1 MRIEILKKNMEEL
14 IKKYTPLLLEFGIE
28 NADFITEAWN
38 EKYRFYHN
46 AKHLETLMAD
56 IEKIENITTD
66 EKNALVMTA
75 FFHDIVYDATK
86 QDNELQ
92 SVRVFK
98 MRTQP
103 HAQTDLISQM
113 ILDTQ
118 THQTNSRISQI
129 FSELDMKII
138 TDSDFMALLTY
149 EKQIFREFQ
158 HIDYSIYKI
167 VRISI
172 LEKFAQQ
179 YPQNSTNLMLLV
191 AYLKKFKPNIAVYP
205 GSFNPFHNGHL
216 NIVEKA
222 ERIFDKVIIARGINP
237 DKVNVNTDKIDLQAL
252 KHRQVENFTGF
263 LTEFVKIKEEVSEIT
278 ILKGL
283 RNGDDL
289 DYEVNQLRFMEEM
302 KTNLKLIFMACDKK
316 FEHISSTAIRNME
329 RIESG
334 FAKKYMPE

>member
-1 MRIEILKKNMEEL
+1 MEQL
-14 IKKYTPLLLEFGIE
+14 IKKYMPLLLDFGIE
-28 NADFITEAWN
+28 YPDFIHESWN
-38 EKYRFYHN
+38 EKHRFYHN
-46 AKHLETLMAD
+46 AKHLETLITD
-56 IEKIENITTD
+56 IEKLENINQED
-66 EKNALVMTA
+66 KNALVMTA

-98 MRTQP
+98 MRTKP
-103 HAQTDLISQM
+103 HAQSDLISQM

-118 THQTNSRISQI
+118 THQANSPISQI

-138 TDSDFMALLTY
+138 TDSDFMALLIY
-149 EKQIFREFQ
+149 EKQIFKEFQ
-158 HIDYSIYKI
+158 HIDYAIYKM
-167 VRISI
+167 VRISV

-179 YPQNSTNLMLLV
+179 YPKNSHNLRLLIQYLQN
-191 AYLKKFKPNIAVYP
+191 FRPNIAVYP

-216 NIVEKA
+216 NIIEKA

-252 KHRQVENFTGF
+252 KYRQVENFTGF
-263 LTEFVKIKEEVSEIT
+263 LTEFVKTKEIVSEIT

-302 KTNLKLIFMACDKK
+302 KPNLKLIFMSCDKK

>member
-1 MRIEILKKNMEEL
+1 MGNNIE
-14 IKKYTPLLLEFGIE
+14 KYSQLLADFGIDD
-28 NADFITEAWN
+28 ATFIAEAWQ
-38 EKYRFYHN
+38 EKHRFYHTTE
-46 AKHLETLMAD
+46 HLQTLIDD
-56 IEKIENITTD
+56 IEKLTD
-66 EKNALVMTA
+66 IDEQERNALIIAA
-75 FFHDIVYDATK
+75 FFHDIVYDPTK

-98 MRTQP
+98 MCTRP
-103 HAQTDLISQM
+103 HAQTDLITQI

-118 THQTNSRISQI
+118 THQANSPVSKI
-129 FSELDMKII
+129 FSTLDMKII
-138 TDSDFMALLTY
+138 TDSDFITLLTY
-149 EKQIFREFQ
+149 EKQIFKEYQ
-158 HIDYSIYKI
+158 HIDYAFYRT

-179 YPQNSTNLMLLV
+179 YPQNQNNLMLLV
-191 AYLKKFKPNIAVYP
+191 QYLQNFKPSIAIYP

-216 NIVEKA
+216 NIVQKA
-222 ERIFDKVIIARGINP
+222 EKIFDKVIIARGVNP
-237 DKVNVNTDKIDLQAL
+237 DKVNVNTDKIDLLAL

-302 KTNLKLIFMACDKK
+302 KTNLKLVFMACDKK